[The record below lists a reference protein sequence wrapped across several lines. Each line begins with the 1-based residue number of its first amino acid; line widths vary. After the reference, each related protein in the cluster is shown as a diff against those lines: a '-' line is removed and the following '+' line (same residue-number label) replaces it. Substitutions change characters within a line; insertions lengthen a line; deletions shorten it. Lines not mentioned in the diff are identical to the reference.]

1 MTGCEKLI
9 DVLNTLDKRYRR
21 VVIAIRIGAYGSIDI
36 EAVGLVAELVQ
47 FDLVS
52 GVEVLIA
59 AHMWD
64 RIPLLFTS

>member
-9 DVLNTLDKRYRR
+9 NMLNSLDIRCGR

-36 EAVGLVAELVQ
+36 ETVCLVSGLIQ

-52 GVEVLIA
+52 GNQALIS
-59 AHMWD
+59 
-64 RIPLLFTS
+64 I